1 VADPNLDLL
10 VAAATVLKPMLP
22 ELVFVGGCAT
32 GLLITDPAMS
42 QVRATIDVDV
52 IVEVTS
58 YVGYTQLSDRLRTL
72 GLSADQ
78 DASAPLCRWKHGE
91 LRIDVMPLEELI
103 LGFSNKWYQDAIETA
118 EPVDLAPGLSI
129 KVINAP
135 CFVATKLEAF
145 NARGEGAFLGSHDLE
160 DVISVIDGRE
170 ILGQEIL
177 NSRQAI
183 QHYIKAEFERI
194 LRSRKFIDALP
205 GMLGPDTASQ
215 DRAGTI
221 LARMQFVADGGTPVT

>member
-1 VADPNLDLL
+1 MADPNLDLL
-10 VAAATVLKPMLP
+10 IAAATVLKPMLE

-58 YVGYTQLSDRLRTL
+58 YVGYIELSDRLRAL
-72 GLSADQ
+72 GLRLDQ
-78 DASAPLCRWKHGE
+78 DASAPLCRWTHGE
-91 LRIDVMPLEELI
+91 LRIDVMPLERLI
-103 LGFSNKWYQDAIETA
+103 LGFSNKWYQEAIETA
-118 EPVDLAPGLSI
+118 ELLELADGLSI

-145 NARGEGAFLGSHDLE
+145 NARGEGIFLGSHDLE

-170 ILGQEIL
+170 SLADEIR
-177 NSRQAI
+177 NSRHEVQN
-183 QHYIKAEFERI
+183 YIKAEFQRI
-194 LRSRKFIDALP
+194 LLSHKFMDALP
-205 GMLGPDTASQ
+205 GMLGPDNASQ

-221 LARMQFVADGGTPVT
+221 LARMQLVAGGGSPAT